1 MSSANLAADQVTNT
15 GWSQAEINPKGG
27 LTVFVCPAGYLAVD
41 LATDQVVSRIN
52 QDYRCKQQ

>member
-15 GWSQAEINPKGG
+15 GWSQAEINRKGG
-27 LTVFVCPAGYLAVD
+27 LMVFVCPAGYLAVD
-41 LATDQVVSRIN
+41 SATDQVVSRIN